1 MHHNSIL
8 WFHRKDRTN
17 RSFLRMEILRDD
29 LLHLICGN
37 GALACLI
44 SGDQL
49 HRWEDSVI
57 AVGFQ
62 LVAGSITIR
71 RIIHHTEMLPVED
84 FIRNRMQNRKI
95 RISREFF

>member
-1 MHHNSIL
+1 MRN
-8 WFHRKDRTN
+8 
-17 RSFLRMEILRDD
+17 D

-37 GALACLI
+37 GAFACLI

-49 HRWEDSVI
+49 HGWEDSVI

-71 RIIHHTEMLPVED
+71 RIIHHTEMLPVVENAGYGMAYGE
-84 FIRNRMQNRKI
+84 IRK
-95 RISREFF
+95 

>member
-1 MHHNSIL
+1 MRN
-8 WFHRKDRTN
+8 
-17 RSFLRMEILRDD
+17 D
-29 LLHLICGN
+29 LLHLICGK
-37 GALACLI
+37 GTFTGLI

-49 HRWEDSVI
+49 HGWEDSVI

-84 FIRNRMQNRKI
+84 YIRNRM
-95 RISREFF
+95 

>member
-1 MHHNSIL
+1 MDL
-8 WFHRKDRTN
+8 E
-17 RSFLRMEILRDD
+17 EILRND
-29 LLHLICGN
+29 LLYLICGN

-49 HRWEDSVI
+49 YGWEDSVI

-62 LVAGSITIR
+62 FITGSITIR
-71 RIIHHTEMLPVED
+71 RIIHHAEMLPVED
-84 FIRNRMQNRKI
+84 FTCNRMHNRKI

>member
-1 MHHNSIL
+1 MDL
-8 WFHRKDRTN
+8 E
-17 RSFLRMEILRDD
+17 EILCND

-37 GALACLI
+37 GTFACLV

-49 HRWEDSVI
+49 HGWEDSVI

-62 LVAGSITIR
+62 LIASSITLR

-84 FIRNRMQNRKI
+84 FIRNRMHNRKI

>member
-1 MHHNSIL
+1 MCN
-8 WFHRKDRTN
+8 
-17 RSFLRMEILRDD
+17 D

-37 GALACLI
+37 RTFTGLI

-49 HRWEDSVI
+49 HGWEDSVI

-84 FIRNRMQNRKI
+84 FIRNRM
-95 RISREFF
+95 

>member
-1 MHHNSIL
+1 MRN
-8 WFHRKDRTN
+8 
-17 RSFLRMEILRDD
+17 D
-29 LLHLICGN
+29 LMHLICGN
-37 GALACLI
+37 GTFTGLI

-49 HRWEDSVI
+49 HGWEDSVI

-84 FIRNRMQNRKI
+84 FIRNGM
-95 RISREFF
+95 

>member
-1 MHHNSIL
+1 MRN
-8 WFHRKDRTN
+8 
-17 RSFLRMEILRDD
+17 D

-37 GALACLI
+37 GTFTGLI

-49 HRWEDSVI
+49 HGWEDSVI

-84 FIRNRMQNRKI
+84 FIRNRM
-95 RISREFF
+95 

>member
-1 MHHNSIL
+1 MDL
-8 WFHRKDRTN
+8 E
-17 RSFLRMEILRDD
+17 EILCND

-84 FIRNRMQNRKI
+84 FIRNRMHNRKI